1 MCTRSSAKFISK
13 KLKLFVCDRQ
23 NGYCNQQDTE
33 TNGVKSHSTTMVIS
47 ARALIKVKEDVCT
60 LPLYLHHTQIITQDL
75 KLDIRS
81 STKHRQGVMR
91 ILTEAAF
98 CMVGV

>member
-33 TNGVKSHSTTMVIS
+33 TNGVKSHNTTMVIS
-47 ARALIKVKEDVCT
+47 AGALIKVKEDVY
-60 LPLYLHHTQIITQDL
+60 LYFAIIPAPY
-75 KLDIRS
+75 KI
-81 STKHRQGVMR
+81 
-91 ILTEAAF
+91 
-98 CMVGV
+98 